1 MNNNINKIRL
11 FGILAALATCG
22 TATAQ
27 QVTSPCPEV
36 LISEKYDHV
45 PYRQYRSQGWD
56 TVVTCDNR
64 QIELTAE
71 SYIPVQYFNGT
82 YLVEQIPYNPPDT
95 TFYLN
100 YNATIDANNPYKKK
114 MGISTD
120 DDFAPS
126 AVNIPYPFYFFGIR
140 KNSFVLGANG
150 LVTFNASAANQGCPW
165 SYSAAI
171 PWTDNT
177 SGAPSPAS
185 LMRDAIYGVYE
196 DTYPSPSINT
206 SGDPNWGIYYGVLDT
221 FPCRKIICS
230 WNDVPQY
237 NCTSL
242 HCTYQIVCYE
252 GSNIIEVHV
261 KQRQVCTNWQNG
273 VGLIGIQNA
282 TGQPQ
287 VKSNTHGDPNYY
299 VVNGSPAAFY
309 PTGYNTTNQSFNNIA
324 FRFTPQGTTR
334 MMYSWYRLVDG
345 QDSIPLSTDINDTNG
360 YYEPMNESSTTH
372 PTLTRAFV
380 SPKEPTKYVCELR
393 FKNANDDWY
402 FLKDTIFVGID
413 TANELSLHLAGAQNP
428 QPGQTEYLDIC
439 QGATATASLSYPN
452 TQQAKQIT
460 WRVSRMLNG
469 EEIVMPTSLYG
480 VDGSRLNLTLMSDPR
495 SDTLPTNKIDSI
507 YIQASVDFVSECR
520 NYGRVLVRIFPN
532 FDTTEYAYICRGEN
546 YTWNPSGNHPR
557 TFNETTDPQVVHET
571 LSSQPGC
578 DSIVRLALTVL
589 DVSHTTE
596 HIQDCKPVTW
606 KNGRTYT
613 QSNTGGYDTDIW
625 VTVNRAGCDSVVHLD
640 LTIHPLTARLQS
652 SLDHFD
658 YDHLDVELTDIST
671 GGDSR
676 RWKFPT
682 AADQTGATAYYTIP
696 ASLDQAEIKL
706 IAHSPYGCVDSTSI
720 VLPLEKEN
728 FWMPNIFTPDDPA
741 GNNIFSSIS
750 SQTVRQE
757 MFIYNRFGQLVYHCE
772 GVDCG
777 WDGRD
782 NKGRPCPQGAYA
794 YVIRFTN
801 TFQPDVTQIR
811 KGSVT
816 LLR

>member
-71 SYIPVQYFNGT
+71 PYIPVQFFNGT

-95 TFYLN
+95 SFHFGTQLPNGADDKFCD
-100 YNATIDANNPYKKK
+100 NAVT
-114 MGISTD
+114 
-120 DDFAPS
+120 
-126 AVNIPYPFYFFGIR
+126 IPYPFYFFGIR
-140 KNSFVLGANG
+140 KNSFAAGGNG
-150 LVTFNASAANQGCPW
+150 IITFNASSAGQHCDYGT
-165 SYSAAI
+165 YSAI
-171 PWTDNT
+171 PWTSSSSSKPNL
-177 SGAPSPAS
+177 SYH
-185 LMRDAIYGVYE
+185 LDAIYGVFQ
-196 DTYPSPSINT
+196 DTDPGCSNV
-206 SGDPNWGIYYGVLDT
+206 SGTRGIWYGIKDQY
-221 FPCRKIICS
+221 PCRKIICS
-230 WNDVPQY
+230 YNKLPMYSCGNTTNASEPRWN
-237 NCTSL
+237 S
-242 HCTYQIVCYE
+242 YQIVCYE

-261 KQRQVCTNWQNG
+261 KSRRYSTYASWCQY
-273 VGLIGIQNA
+273 GLIGIQNA
-282 TGQPQ
+282 TGLPQ

-299 VVNGSPAAFY
+299 VVNGSPAAFF
-309 PTGYNTTNQSFNNIA
+309 PTGCNPMSNNTDLDTVA
-324 FRFTPQGTTR
+324 YRFTPQGTTR
-334 MMYSWYRLVDG
+334 KMYLWYRLVDG

-402 FLKDTIFVGID
+402 YLKDTIFVGID

-532 FDTTEYAYICRGEN
+532 FDTTEYHYICNGERF
-546 YTWNPSGNHPR
+546 TWNPSGNHPR

-728 FWMPNIFTPDDPA
+728 FWMPNIFTPDDPT

-757 MFIYNRFGQLVYHCE
+757 MFIYNRFGQLVFHCE